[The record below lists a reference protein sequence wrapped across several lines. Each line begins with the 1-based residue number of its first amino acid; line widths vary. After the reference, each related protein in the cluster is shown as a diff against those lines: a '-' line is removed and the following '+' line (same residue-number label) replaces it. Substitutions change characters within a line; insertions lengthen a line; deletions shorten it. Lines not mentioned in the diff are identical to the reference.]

1 MAVIAASV
9 LLSVAA
15 VATSLSLLRILGPS
29 PPPEGPPRAAIIDQL
44 SLTVPNPDFAEAATR
59 LLEQA
64 GYAVEYYDGGK
75 VTVNFY
81 KDIPSRGFQLLLFR
95 VHSGV
100 SREVNLATGE
110 VSQMEFVSLFTG
122 EIFRQTLYLKEQQE
136 QLVGAGRTPYDP
148 DTTYFGIG
156 PRFIKQSMR
165 GEFKDSVIVLMGC
178 DSLKTPT
185 TAQALI
191 DKGASA
197 VVGWN
202 KKVAAEHTDAATL
215 QLLEEYVVKGLP
227 LDEAVKNVSS
237 LIGPDPYFG
246 AEMLLLRDSARAVA
260 LHGQK

>member
-1 MAVIAASV
+1 M
-9 LLSVAA
+9 LLCVAA
-15 VATSLSLLRILGPS
+15 VVTSLSLVPVLNSS
-29 PPPEGPPRAAIIDQL
+29 PPPEGPPKAAIIDQL
-44 SLTVPNPDFAEAATR
+44 SLTVPNPDFAEAATE
-59 LLEQA
+59 LLQEA
-64 GYAVEYYDGGK
+64 GYAVEYYDGRK

-81 KDIPSRGFQLLLFR
+81 RELPSLGFQLVLLR

-100 SREVNLATGE
+100 SREVDMATGE

-148 DTTYFGIG
+148 DTAYFGIG

-165 GEFKDSVIVLMGC
+165 GEFKDSVIVMMGC
-178 DSLKTPT
+178 DGLKTPF

-191 DKGASA
+191 DRGASA
-197 VVGWN
+197 VVGWD
-202 KKVAAEHTDAATL
+202 KKVAADHTDAATL

-246 AEMLLLRDSARAVA
+246 AEMLLLRDRASTVA
-260 LHGQK
+260 LQGLK